1 MQQKSINLSWSK
13 GCLFTR
19 TLRGDAVLFLVC
31 THVHRIGFQHCYLC
45 SAPFP
50 PRDWICPSGKASNL
64 KGFTFLSFFL
74 LPSGGAQ
81 TPQGAKVMTFAVKP
95 FISSTSKHGVLLSD
109 VWELSQWLVA
119 CSVLSGGSKADADSE
134 AHVTHCL
141 SSSSQASW
149 LLSVRHISS
158 LSVRL
163 ATISQSLHWKAP
175 ECCASAI
182 RRRNQVVLFPQI
194 AAFSTSWWNPRVGAA
209 WTPQVPQRAA
219 AEEHYSRSSLSI
231 RSHVQWRWSPIY
243 ICSISTQLNSPVSWE
258 ILLPQST
265 PLCSPKPLPRGCPSS
280 GKQAAWWKFT
290 KPDLPS
296 IPSENPPWQ
305 WDLEMHRQQEGIWHS
320 LTAASHT
327 KCCHLIAVCFPG
339 CLLYAPVMS
348 HWVLGFK
355 SSGTGTFCCWRGCN
369 RALIPTKG
377 SMCCSMCNDV

>member
-1 MQQKSINLSWSK
+1 MARCLLRVVWGVQGWCWLWS
-13 GCLFTR
+13 
-19 TLRGDAVLFLVC
+19 
-31 THVHRIGFQHCYLC
+31 LC
-45 SAPFP
+45 
-50 PRDWICPSGKASNL
+50 
-64 KGFTFLSFFL
+64 
-74 LPSGGAQ
+74 
-81 TPQGAKVMTFAVKP
+81 
-95 FISSTSKHGVLLSD
+95 
-109 VWELSQWLVA
+109 
-119 CSVLSGGSKADADSE
+119 
-134 AHVTHCL
+134 HCL

-355 SSGTGTFCCWRGCN
+355 SSRTGTFCCWCGCN

>member
-134 AHVTHCL
+134 AHVTAWVVQARLPGCSL
-141 SSSSQASW
+141 SNTSP
-149 LLSVRHISS
+149 LSVF
-158 LSVRL
+158 V
-163 ATISQSLHWKAP
+163 
-175 ECCASAI
+175 
-182 RRRNQVVLFPQI
+182 
-194 AAFSTSWWNPRVGAA
+194 
-209 WTPQVPQRAA
+209 
-219 AEEHYSRSSLSI
+219 
-231 RSHVQWRWSPIY
+231 
-243 ICSISTQLNSPVSWE
+243 
-258 ILLPQST
+258 
-265 PLCSPKPLPRGCPSS
+265 
-280 GKQAAWWKFT
+280 
-290 KPDLPS
+290 
-296 IPSENPPWQ
+296 
-305 WDLEMHRQQEGIWHS
+305 
-320 LTAASHT
+320 
-327 KCCHLIAVCFPG
+327 
-339 CLLYAPVMS
+339 
-348 HWVLGFK
+348 
-355 SSGTGTFCCWRGCN
+355 
-369 RALIPTKG
+369 
-377 SMCCSMCNDV
+377 